1 MVYISS
7 RIDVDNELEK
17 MDKDV
22 KKKEKAFVCNK
33 EVINPEDTGGA
44 TGLTEAEKQVKA
56 NREKDKGN
64 EVSANSMNILTF
76 LTQKMKKFLLI

>member
-1 MVYISS
+1 
-7 RIDVDNELEK
+7 

-33 EVINPEDTGGA
+33 EVINPEDTGDA